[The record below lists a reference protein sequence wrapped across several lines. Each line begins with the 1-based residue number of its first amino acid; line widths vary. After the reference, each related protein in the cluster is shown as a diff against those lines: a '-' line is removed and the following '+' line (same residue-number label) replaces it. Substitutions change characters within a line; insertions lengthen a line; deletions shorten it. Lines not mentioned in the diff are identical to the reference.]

1 MLASLWSSQHLDQNN
16 SAGGDQTCNRCCVTI
31 LEWKVQYLEKQGNT
45 SVFLTRKVKFGHLA
59 TKTPLRRRPLRPFSV
74 VKPGVHVCPGCHMS
88 PGEVTS
94 VPRLD
99 WARVSAI
106 NGPEMIWKV
115 WAVIHAGAAACKHGG
130 SWNAESEIELNI
142 WHSSSSSAP
151 WPGTHYQAPTQPGH
165 GGIWPY
171 YAWSLQLLHTAFQS
185 PQ

>member
-1 MLASLWSSQHLDQNN
+1 M
-16 SAGGDQTCNRCCVTI
+16 
-31 LEWKVQYLEKQGNT
+31 
-45 SVFLTRKVKFGHLA
+45 
-59 TKTPLRRRPLRPFSV
+59 
-74 VKPGVHVCPGCHMS
+74 KPGVHVCPGCHMS

-171 YAWSLQLLHTAFQS
+171 YAWSLQLLHTTLHSNHHSKILKKGLTGQVVILNDCPQEEGIS
-185 PQ
+185 PRGAGKGSDWGATEWAWPGGGAEYFISSYLLLISPHLHIIQLSRTFF